1 MQANYVQRLRLTFRK
16 VGPTRFIGHLDL
28 ARTLERS
35 LNRAQIPIAYSQG
48 FNRRPRM
55 ALAVALPLG
64 YTSDGELADIWLAQA
79 MLPEQ
84 VQVQLM
90 RRIAPGIDLVAVQEV
105 PIKEPSL
112 ESLTAAATYVVSFLD
127 SQDGEE
133 LKAKVNEILAS
144 ETIMCERKQGRKGK
158 IKQYNLRPLIFDLA
172 VEDVH
177 ATQPIL
183 HMDLSLMPA
192 KTGRPD
198 EVLRILQIDPLSTH
212 VHRTKIVLTDPE
224 SLD

>member
-35 LNRAQIPIAYSQG
+35 LNRAGIPIAYSQG

-64 YTSDGELADIWLAQA
+64 YTSDSELADIWLAEAMQPAQA
-79 MLPEQ
+79 Q
-84 VQVQLM
+84 AQLM
-90 RRIAPGIDLVAVQEV
+90 SRIAPGLEIVAVQEI

-112 ESLTAAATYVVSFLD
+112 ETLTVSAAYVISFLD
-127 SQDGEE
+127 SQDVED
-133 LKAKVNEILAS
+133 LQSKIDTILDS
-144 ETIMCERKQGRKGK
+144 ETIICERKQGRKGK
-158 IKQYNLRPLIFDLA
+158 IKQYNLRPLILDLA
-172 VEDVH
+172 LDKTDAGQTHLLAEL
-177 ATQPIL
+177 A
-183 HMDLSLMPA
+183 LMPA

-198 EVLRILQIDPLSTH
+198 EVLRLLNIDPLSAH
-212 VHRTKIVLTDPE
+212 VHRTKITLNDTV
-224 SLD
+224 SSA